1 LLRPTASM
9 VGVMM
14 LLPSCWFAGYSVV
27 TCTCV
32 APPEISMS

>member
-27 TCTCV
+27 TWMCV
-32 APPEISMS
+32 APPAVSMS